1 MREKWW
7 TQRTF
12 AIDRRAMSSVYLCP
26 VLLVL
31 ACLGVD
37 TFAPLVPTL
46 MVIGA
51 ITGIVFLLNHS
62 NTIGMTTLSILGHC
76 IVYVPYLLRPPT
88 NVSPIPS
95 LCLTACVL
103 STYYALD
110 IWPYCISPMEF
121 ATVASL
127 VILMIH

>member
-1 MREKWW
+1 MRQKWW

-12 AIDRRAMSSVYLCP
+12 TIHRRHMSSVYLCP
-26 VLLVL
+26 VLFVL

-51 ITGIVFLLNHS
+51 ITGMVFLWNHS
-62 NTIGMTTLSILGHC
+62 NTVGMTTLSILGHC
-76 IVYVPYLLRPPT
+76 AVYAPYLLRAPG
-88 NVSPIPS
+88 NVSPVPS

-110 IWPYCISPMEF
+110 YWPYCISPMEF
-121 ATVASL
+121 AVVATL